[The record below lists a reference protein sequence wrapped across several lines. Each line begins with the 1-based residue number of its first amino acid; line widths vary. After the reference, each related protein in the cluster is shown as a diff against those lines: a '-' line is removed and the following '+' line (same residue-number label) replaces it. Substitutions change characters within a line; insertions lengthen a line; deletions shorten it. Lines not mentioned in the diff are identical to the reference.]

1 MVIFLIIAIVIIII
15 MLILWQSGRAA
26 WKKQKKEMDTRYSEL
41 LSQKEQTEL
50 LLKSI
55 RHAQETGKEQEQNV
69 LKELQLRVL
78 ESEERDGLCT
88 DREKEVR
95 AAAVKIHLYI
105 QLIREQCES
114 PSAQKQ
120 CDVISAECEKFLL
133 DKAAVEKERQ

>member
-1 MVIFLIIAIVIIII
+1 MVIFLIIAIVIIIV

-41 LSQKEQTEL
+41 LSQKEQTECL
-50 LLKSI
+50 LETI
-55 RHAQETGKEQEQNV
+55 QQEREKEKEQEDSIRT
-69 LKELQLRVL
+69 ELSLTMMK
-78 ESEERDGLCT
+78 SEERDGQCT

-105 QLIREQCES
+105 QLIKEQCES

-133 DKAAVEKERQ
+133 DKTAVEEERQ

>member
-1 MVIFLIIAIVIIII
+1 MVIFLIIAIVIIIV

-26 WKKQKKEMDTRYSEL
+26 WKKQKKEMDIRYSEL

-55 RHAQETGKEQEQNV
+55 RHAQETGKEQNV